1 MSNFIKS
8 SPFPN
13 RLRSGQPTIGLY
25 TVVKCGA
32 SGHNIRSQPSMS
44 ASPIGIINHGDMV
57 NVIAVKG
64 ARGAGQSSLSK
75 GEVWVQ
81 LDQDAIE
88 KHCFNNDNSVGTEGA
103 IEAWSLALSSNDIQ
117 YLKSEVERRSEEIM
131 GLEIEQENRMVRMKQ
146 AAQNS
151 ALPSQFFDSNQMS
164 SNLQSVPMSYVR
176 QDFNAIASST
186 VVPLSKPPGNASETH
201 IGSRGRSNEVLITD
215 LGRQKSLDSIST
227 SKSDTLPS
235 GRSRK
240 PLPPPRQGTLPSG
253 TASAGSS
260 PSLHKK
266 EFSSSAVSSIV
277 EGAAAAVIGRHRTPS
292 PSTSGT
298 DTRKPSFFSK
308 WFKGD
313 AAVGGTERAGPST
326 SRSGSPSS
334 HGRKMLP
341 PSPATLAANMINKDI
356 PPELQGVSVKELVKV
371 IGESRANGNGVT
383 PPGTPGIGRRSAQQT
398 SRQSSPSVSNTT
410 EKQI

>member
-1 MSNFIKS
+1 M
-8 SPFPN
+8 
-13 RLRSGQPTIGLY
+13 
-25 TVVKCGA
+25 
-32 SGHNIRSQPSMS
+32 
-44 ASPIGIINHGDMV
+44 
-57 NVIAVKG
+57 
-64 ARGAGQSSLSK
+64 
-75 GEVWVQ
+75 
-81 LDQDAIE
+81 
-88 KHCFNNDNSVGTEGA
+88 
-103 IEAWSLALSSNDIQ
+103 
-117 YLKSEVERRSEEIM
+117 
-131 GLEIEQENRMVRMKQ
+131 
-146 AAQNS
+146 
-151 ALPSQFFDSNQMS
+151 
-164 SNLQSVPMSYVR
+164 
-176 QDFNAIASST
+176 
-186 VVPLSKPPGNASETH
+186 
-201 IGSRGRSNEVLITD
+201 
-215 LGRQKSLDSIST
+215 
-227 SKSDTLPS
+227 
-235 GRSRK
+235 RK

-313 AAVGGTERAGPST
+313 AAVGGSERAGPST

-341 PSPATLAANMINKDI
+341 PSPATLAANMVNKDI

-383 PPGTPGIGRRSAQQT
+383 PPGTPGTARRATTT
-398 SRQSSPSVSNTT
+398 SRHSSPGVASSNASSRGSSPNANHQAPKSRSVGDKSPLA
-410 EKQI
+410 QPAR